1 MKRLHGYRRAVAF
14 VAVGVAILS
23 LGLVLKELP
32 GTAPIVSASRD
43 TPNTI
48 RHAFDAS
55 FKAGVTALQSGRPA
69 DAVEHFRKI
78 HRLGPHVPEVQVN
91 LGYAYLALKDFAAA
105 ERAFRA
111 AIDLRREQVNAYYG
125 WAESLEA
132 LGDLEA
138 ALGAMRTYIHL
149 APEGDPFKRKAM
161 AAVWEWD
168 GALKKRRAERP
179 SNDAGK
185 VGLETGDSKA
195 RTSTAAVQ
203 RNPVADGARR

>member
-105 ERAFRA
+105 ERV
-111 AIDLRREQVNAYYG
+111 LR
-125 WAESLEA
+125 
-132 LGDLEA
+132 LGGK
-138 ALGAMRTYIHL
+138 LG
-149 APEGDPFKRKAM
+149 
-161 AAVWEWD
+161 
-168 GALKKRRAERP
+168 
-179 SNDAGK
+179 
-185 VGLETGDSKA
+185 
-195 RTSTAAVQ
+195 
-203 RNPVADGARR
+203 GARRFGGGAWCDADLYPLGPGGRPFQTEGDGGRLGVGRRPQEAKSRAPIERRGKGWP